1 MGDGTKLYQL
11 DHLMSPSK
19 ANSRCNPYRLW
30 ALLLLLT
37 VWPAWAQTNPPFIL
51 VPLTNHTWR
60 YDASGMELGSA
71 WRSSSYDDTVWAS
84 GLGLLAFENQAP
96 IPSLTRTTLPL
107 TNGQGSRILTYYF
120 RTTFVF
126 TNVADDVLLYAS
138 NYLDDGAVFYLN
150 GAEAWRYNLPEGNIT
165 ANTLALAA
173 NPGGEGVP
181 VVAELPTDLLVPGTN
196 LLAVEVHQNSPTS
209 LDIVFGTALIVRPI
223 PPGPPIIGIQPVAGT
238 NVAPGGRLSLSVSNA
253 GGSRVQYQWF
263 HNGVT
268 ISAATNKILT
278 LSNVSPDLG
287 GHYYVTLSN
296 SFGAV
301 TSSVSAVS
309 VTDASI
315 ARRLLEFTNVWRFEA
330 SGTNLGT
337 AWRAAGYND
346 TGWPSGAGV
355 FINPRTLPAGFP
367 EPTTPLLLLT
377 NPAGNTVTTFYFRT
391 HFTLPPGASNVLLLA
406 SNLLDDGAVFYI
418 NGAEAARLR
427 MANGP
432 VTATNFAQTSPI
444 GNGMTYDTLFLA
456 ATNLAPGDN
465 VLAVEVHQFSPTSTD
480 VVFGMNLSAFAAWGQ
495 GLLLLSEPASQTLP
509 EPSPVTWRAN
519 LFGSLP
525 LLIQWFHNNAPLPNA
540 TNLTLSIPESHAGDA
555 GSYYFV
561 ASNYVNSVTS
571 LVATLT
577 ILPDTNA
584 AHVVRAV
591 GTNGLNGVLVVFS
604 EGVGAGATNLANYQL
619 SPLVTILSAEF
630 IAPNVV
636 LLTTSGLDLLADYTL
651 RISNIIDCADSPNTS
666 PPFEVGV
673 GPNRLAIPAGL
684 LQVQTVFLI
693 MMENH
698 AWETIRDN
706 TNAPYLNSLL
716 PQASYCENYVGDELN
731 SPAWLMLEAGDFFG
745 VLDGNRPP
753 DKPIA
758 STNHLVTQLFS
769 SGIEWRGYL
778 EDLPPG
784 SDGTLDSPILQD
796 TPPYIAWRNPFAFF
810 QDVTTNLNYCTNH
823 VRPYSYF
830 AGDLTNGQIGR
841 YNYIMANP
849 TNSMRTPPVGGENP
863 IKTGDDWLA
872 RELPLILNSP
882 AYSNNGA
889 VFITWDENLDST
901 NAILGMIVLSPLAKG
916 GGYASG
922 VRYSHSS
929 ILRTMQDIFNVR
941 PYLGKAALSEPM
953 NDLFRDLSVSVTRS
967 NADFVVTA
975 ENLLPGRTNYL
986 QVSSNLVNWSTL
998 ATNVA
1003 TSTISAIDPEGASA
1017 GQRFFRAI
1025 QR

>member
-1 MGDGTKLYQL
+1 LV
-11 DHLMSPSK
+11 S
-19 ANSRCNPYRLW
+19 
-30 ALLLLLT
+30 
-37 VWPAWAQTNPPFIL
+37 VWPAWAQVDPPFLL
-51 VPLTNHTWR
+51 VPLTNHVWR
-60 YDASGMELGSA
+60 YDASGADLGSA
-71 WRSSSYDDTVWAS
+71 WRSTNYDDTTWTS
-84 GLGLLAFENQAP
+84 GLGLLAFENQSLIA
-96 IPSLTRTTLPL
+96 SLTRTTLPL
-107 TNGQGSRILTYYF
+107 DNGPVRILTYYF

-126 TNVADDVLLYAS
+126 TNVAEDVFLVAS

-150 GAEAWRYNLPEGNIT
+150 GAEAFRYNLREGNIA
-165 ANTLALAA
+165 ANTLAEAA

-181 VVAELPTDLLVPGTN
+181 VVTDLPTELLVAGTN
-196 LLAVEVHQNSPTS
+196 LLAVEVHQNSPAS
-209 LDIVFGTALIVRPI
+209 SDIVFGTALIVKPI
-223 PPGPPIIGIQPVAGT
+223 PPGPPIIGIQPVPGT
-238 NVAPGGRLSLSVSNA
+238 NVAPGGQLSLSVSNA

-263 HNGVT
+263 HNGFT
-268 ISAATNKILT
+268 ISAATNKVLT

-296 SFGAV
+296 AFGAV
-301 TSSVSAVS
+301 TSSLSAVS
-309 VTDASI
+309 VTDISM

-337 AWRAAGYND
+337 AWRAVGYSD
-346 TGWPSGAGV
+346 AAWPTGAGV
-355 FINPRTLPAGFP
+355 FINPRTPPVSFP
-367 EPTTPLLLLT
+367 EPTTPLLSLT
-377 NPAGNTVTTFYFRT
+377 NSAGNTVTTFYFRT

-406 SNLLDDGAVFYI
+406 SNLLDDGAVFYM

-432 VTATNFAQTSPI
+432 VTATSFAETSAV
-444 GNGMTYDTLFLA
+444 GNGMTYDTFFVM

-465 VLAVEVHQFSPTSTD
+465 VLAVEVHQFSPTSAD
-480 VVFGMNLSAFAAWGQ
+480 VVFGMNLFALAAWDQ
-495 GLLLLSEPASQTLP
+495 GLLLLSEPASQALP

-525 LLIQWFHNNAPLPNA
+525 VLIHWFHNNAPLPDA
-540 TNLTLSIPESHAGDA
+540 TNLTLSISESHAGDA

-584 AHVVRAV
+584 AHVVRVV
-591 GTNGLNGVLVVFS
+591 GTNGLDGVLVEFS
-604 EGVGAGATNLANYQL
+604 EPVRAGATNPANYQL

-630 IAPNVV
+630 MAPNLV
-636 LLTTSGLDLLADYTL
+636 LLTTSGLDLLTDYTL
-651 RISNIIDCADSPNTS
+651 RISNIIDRADSPNAS
-666 PPFEVGV
+666 PPFEVRV
-673 GPNRLAIPAGL
+673 GPNRLAIPTGL

-698 AWETIRDN
+698 AWEAIRDN

-745 VLDGNRPP
+745 VVDGNRPP

-784 SDGTLDSPILQD
+784 SDGTLDSPISQD
-796 TPPYIAWRNPFAFF
+796 TPAYIAWRNPFAFF

-830 AGDLTNGQIGR
+830 ANDLTNGRIGR
-841 YNYIMANP
+841 YNYVMANP
-849 TNSMRTPPVGGENP
+849 TNSMRTPPLAGGNP

-872 RELPLILNSP
+872 RELPLILNSH

-889 VFITWDENLDST
+889 VFITWDENLDLAST

-922 VRYSHSS
+922 VRHSHSS

-941 PYLGKAALSEPM
+941 PYLGKAALSEPL

-967 NADFVVTA
+967 NENFVVTA
-975 ENLLPGRTNYL
+975 QNLLPGRTNYL
-986 QVSSNLVNWSTL
+986 QASSNLINWSTL
-998 ATNVA
+998 GTNVA
-1003 TSTISAIDPEGASA
+1003 TSTMSAIDPAGASA
-1017 GQRFFRAI
+1017 PQRFYRAI